1 MKFKMRYFAY
11 CLHGVFCYT
20 FWVCPYLK
28 VLRYHV
34 RSDGV
39 LGDFCDGEMCRTN
52 PYLEQHPD
60 ALQLVGYYDEI
71 EVCNPLG
78 SHSGVH
84 KLGESQ

>member
-1 MKFKMRYFAY
+1 MP
-11 CLHGVFCYT
+11 L
-20 FWVCPYLK
+20 LK
-28 VLRYHV
+28 VLRSHV

-39 LGDFCDGEMCRTN
+39 LGDFCDGKMCRTH
-52 PYLEQHPD
+52 PYLKQHPD